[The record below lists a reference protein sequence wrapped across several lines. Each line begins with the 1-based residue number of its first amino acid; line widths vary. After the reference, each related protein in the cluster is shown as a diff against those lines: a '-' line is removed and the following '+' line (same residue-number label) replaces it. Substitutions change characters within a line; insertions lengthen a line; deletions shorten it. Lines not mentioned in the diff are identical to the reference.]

1 MDEALIKRVPPHS
14 IEAEQSVVGAMLMDK
29 DAITTASEIISGE
42 DFYQTAYGVV
52 FDSVV
57 ELFNEGKPVDL
68 ITLQN
73 RLKEKD
79 VPEEISSLEFVRDLV
94 AAVPTSANIK
104 YYAEIVAEKSLLRKM
119 IKMNDEI
126 TNACYLAKEPVEAI
140 MERTEKQVFE
150 LVQNRGASDEVPIRQ
165 VVLNA
170 LEKIEKASKS
180 KGTVTGIPTGFIDL
194 DYKTSGFQPSDF
206 ILVAARPSM
215 GKTAFV
221 LNIAQHVAFRQNKT
235 VAIFSL
241 EMSKEQLVNRLF
253 SLESYVDAQLL
264 RTGNL
269 KDSDWEK
276 LIEGAGTIGKSNL
289 IIDDTPGI
297 SISELRSKCRK
308 YKLEHG
314 LDMIIIDYLQLMS
327 GSVGKRSDSRQQ
339 EISDISRSLKAVA
352 RELNV
357 PVISLSQ
364 LSRAVEQRPDHR
376 PMLSDLRESG
386 AIEQDADVVMFIYRD
401 DYYHKDSDMKGM
413 GSKPPAY
420 DYFLSLKIKG
430 SCIIFREPLK
440 LRRNQASN
448 ARNPYQSSMI
458 MSAKSQIRSPVC
470 IFLRVSWI
478 MC

>member
-14 IEAEQSVVGAMLMDK
+14 IEAEQSVVGAMLMDR
-29 DAITTASEIISGE
+29 DAITTASEIICGD
-42 DFYQTAYGVV
+42 DFYQTAYGVI

-79 VPEEISSLEFVRDLV
+79 VPEEISSLEFVRDML
-94 AAVPTSANIK
+94 AAVPTSANVK
-104 YYAEIVAEKSLLRKM
+104 YYAEIVAEKSTLRKM
-119 IKMNDEI
+119 IKMNEEI
-126 TNACYLAKEPVEAI
+126 ANACYLAKEPVEAI
-140 MERTEKQVFE
+140 MERTEKKVFE
-150 LVQNRGASDEVPIRQ
+150 LVQNRNNGDFVPIKQ

-170 LEKIEKASKS
+170 LEKIEKSSKS

-194 DYKTSGFQPSDF
+194 DYKTSGLQPSDL

-276 LIEGAGTIGKSNL
+276 RIEGAGIIGRSNL

-297 SISELRSKCRK
+297 SISEMRSKCRK
-308 YKLEHG
+308 YKLEHN
-314 LDMIIIDYLQLMS
+314 LELIIIDYLQLMS
-327 GSVGKRSDSRQQ
+327 GSVGGRSESRQQ
-339 EISDISRSLKAVA
+339 EISDISRSLKALA
-352 RELNV
+352 RELHV

-376 PMLSDLRESG
+376 SMLSDLRESG
-386 AIEQDADVVMFIYRD
+386 QIEQDADVVMFNYRD
-401 DYYHKDSDMKGM
+401 DYYNKDTEHVNEAEIIIAKQRNGPIGTVTLTWLPQYTKFANSQRKQD
-413 GSKPPAY
+413 Y
-420 DYFLSLKIKG
+420 D
-430 SCIIFREPLK
+430 E
-440 LRRNQASN
+440 
-448 ARNPYQSSMI
+448 
-458 MSAKSQIRSPVC
+458 
-470 IFLRVSWI
+470 
-478 MC
+478 

>member
-104 YYAEIVAEKSLLRKM
+104 YYAEIVAEKSLLRKI

-150 LVQNRGASDEVPIRQ
+150 LVQNRGASDYVPIRQ

-401 DYYHKDSDMKGM
+401 DYYHKDTEHVNE
-413 GSKPPAY
+413 AE
-420 DYFLSLKIKG
+420 
-430 SCIIFREPLK
+430 IIIAK
-440 LRRNQASN
+440 QRNGPIGTVTLTWLPQYTKFAN
-448 ARNPYQSSMI
+448 
-458 MSAKSQIRSPVC
+458 SQRQPQE
-470 IFLRVSWI
+470 
-478 MC
+478 

>member
-14 IEAEQSVVGAMLMDK
+14 IEAEQSVVGAMLMDR
-29 DAITTASEIISGE
+29 DAITTASEIICGD
-42 DFYQTAYGVV
+42 DFYQTAYGVI

-79 VPEEISSLEFVRDLV
+79 VPEEISSLEFVRDLL
-94 AAVPTSANIK
+94 AAVPTSANVK
-104 YYAEIVAEKSLLRKM
+104 YYAEIVAEKSTLRKM
-119 IKMNDEI
+119 IKMNEEI
-126 TNACYLAKEPVEAI
+126 ANACYLAKEPVEAI
-140 MERTEKQVFE
+140 MERTEKKVFE
-150 LVQNRGASDEVPIRQ
+150 LVQNRNNGDFVPIKQ

-170 LEKIEKASKS
+170 LEKIEKSSKS

-194 DYKTSGFQPSDF
+194 DYKTSGLQPSDL

-276 LIEGAGTIGKSNL
+276 LIEGAGIIGRSNL

-297 SISELRSKCRK
+297 SISEMRSKCRK
-308 YKLEHG
+308 YKLEHN
-314 LDMIIIDYLQLMS
+314 LELIIIDYLQLMS
-327 GSVGKRSDSRQQ
+327 GSVGGRSESRQQ
-339 EISDISRSLKAVA
+339 EISDISRSLKALA
-352 RELNV
+352 RELHV

-401 DYYHKDSDMKGM
+401 DYYNKDTELKGI
-413 GSKPPAY
+413 SE
-420 DYFLSLKIKG
+420 
-430 SCIIFREPLK
+430 IIIAK
-440 LRRNQASN
+440 QRNGPIGTVNLAWLPEYTKFAN
-448 ARNPYQSSMI
+448 LER
-458 MSAKSQIRSPVC
+458 
-470 IFLRVSWI
+470 
-478 MC
+478 

>member
-1 MDEALIKRVPPHS
+1 MEEALIKRVLPHS
-14 IEAEQSVVGAMLMDK
+14 LEAEQSVVGAMLMDK
-29 DAITTASEIISGE
+29 DAIMTAAEIVSRE
-42 DFYQTAYGVV
+42 DFYQTAYGIL
-52 FDSVV
+52 FEAMV

-68 ITLQN
+68 ITLQE

-79 VPEEISSLEFVRDLV
+79 VPPEITSLEFARDLLT
-94 AAVPTSANIK
+94 AVPTSANVK
-104 YYAEIVAEKSLLRKM
+104 YYAEIVMEKSMLRKL
-119 IKMNDEI
+119 IKLNEEI
-126 TNACYLAKEPVEAI
+126 ENMCYVGRDSLEAVL
-140 MERTEKQVFE
+140 ETTEKRVFE
-150 LVQNRGASDEVPIRQ
+150 LVQKRNTGDYVPIKQ

-170 LEKIEKASKS
+170 LDKIEKSSKT

-194 DYKTSGFQPSDF
+194 DYKTSGLQPSDL

-221 LNIAQHVAFRQNKT
+221 LNIAQHVAFRSNKT

-253 SLESYVDAQLL
+253 SLESQVDAQLL

-276 LIEGAGTIGKSNL
+276 LIEGAGVIGKSKM

-308 YKLEHG
+308 FKLEQG
-314 LDMIIIDYLQLMS
+314 LDLIIIDYLQLMT
-327 GSVGKRSDSRQQ
+327 GRVGGRAESRQQ
-339 EISDISRSLKAVA
+339 EISDISRSLKGLA

-357 PVISLSQ
+357 PVIALSQ

-376 PMLSDLRESG
+376 PMMSDLRESG

-401 DYYHKDSDMKGM
+401 DYYNKDTDMKNI
-413 GSKPPAY
+413 AE
-420 DYFLSLKIKG
+420 
-430 SCIIFREPLK
+430 IIIAK
-440 LRRNQASN
+440 QRNGPIGTVNLAWLPNYTKFAN
-448 ARNPYQSSMI
+448 ATRKQE
-458 MSAKSQIRSPVC
+458 
-470 IFLRVSWI
+470 
-478 MC
+478 